1 VRVADGPHL
10 GLEDAAHPEQI
21 VCRRWVQLFDPVEDG
36 VDDLHGMEI
45 RVNADGEQAVAGL
58 DSNSQGMKEVVQI
71 RDEMGFG
78 ELPGGG

>member
-1 VRVADGPHL
+1 
-10 GLEDAAHPEQI
+10 
-21 VCRRWVQLFDPVEDG
+21 
-36 VDDLHGMEI
+36 MEI